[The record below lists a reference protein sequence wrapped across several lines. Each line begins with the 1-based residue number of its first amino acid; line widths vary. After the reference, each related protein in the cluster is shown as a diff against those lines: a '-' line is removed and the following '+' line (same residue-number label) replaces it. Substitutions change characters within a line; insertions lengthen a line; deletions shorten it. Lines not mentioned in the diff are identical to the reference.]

1 MQFLVILPKIKII
14 SNFLF
19 YYIMKKIFFYLFCS
33 LLILNLKAQEVTQ
46 PKEWENPEIFQ
57 INREPARATFI
68 PYADELSAISDRYE
82 SSPWYLSLNGYW
94 KFQWAP
100 TPDQRPKDFYKTS
113 FDVTNWKEIK
123 VPGNWELQGYGIPIY
138 TNITYPYPKNPPFI
152 DHSDN
157 PVGSY
162 RRYFELPA
170 LWNGRKTF
178 LYFEAGTSAM
188 YIYVNGEK
196 VGYTENTKSPAEFDI
211 TKYVKPGKNLVA
223 VEVYR
228 WSDGSYLEDQD
239 FWRISGIDRDVYIY
253 STDNVRIADFFARPD
268 LDANYKNGS
277 LSVDITLKNYNTIAK
292 NNQSVEALLLDASGN
307 KVFEQVVKINLPNTE
322 NQTTT
327 FTKSVSA
334 PRLWSSETP
343 YLYTLLLT
351 LKDENGKFIE
361 TVSSKIGFRKV
372 ELKNGQLLVNGKRII
387 VHGVN
392 MHEHNIITG
401 HYQDV
406 ETIMKDIRT
415 MKEFNINAVRC
426 SHYPENINWVKLCD
440 KYGIFL
446 VDEANI
452 ESHGMG
458 AALQNRFDQSK
469 HPAYLKE
476 WHAAHM
482 DRIISLVERDKNHPS
497 VILWSMGNECGNG
510 PVFFDAYKWI
520 KERDKTRLVQFEQA
534 GELENTDVVCP
545 MYPGIKTMKEY
556 AERPS
561 VTRPF
566 IMCEY
571 AHAMGNSS
579 GNFQEYWDII
589 HSSKNMQGGFIWDW
603 VDQGF
608 LVTDEVG
615 RKYWAYGGDMGS
627 QNYTNDENFNHN
639 GLVGPDRIP
648 HPGLYEVKKVYQ
660 DILFKASDLS
670 KGFITVQN
678 GFMYNNL
685 SNYIFNYEV
694 LMNGEAIKKGTF
706 DINLAAGLEKQ
717 VQLALPE
724 ISTTD
729 GKEYF
734 LNIFANTRKG
744 SDVLPQGHEVAREQ
758 FKLGEG
764 KYFVKGV
771 ITGEAPKVKDE
782 KEYIQL
788 SANGIEVEISKRS
801 GFIDNYMA
809 NGKRLLVRRPKPNF
823 WRAPTDNDFGNN
835 MQYICNVWRTAGD
848 NTSLKNIEVKQEDGK
863 IMVIADLFLRDVASE
878 YRIVYT
884 MNADCSLTVNNQ
896 FKAGSNELPEMPRF
910 GMIMTLGK
918 EYENFA
924 FYGRG
929 PWENYTDRNT
939 ASFLGVYIS
948 KVDDQYVP
956 YTRPQ
961 ENGYKTDVRWLTLTN
976 GDGEGIKI
984 EGLQPLCISALNN
997 FPEDFDPGL
1006 TKKYRH
1012 INDITPRKEVIL
1024 CVDLAQRGVGG
1035 DNSWGA
1041 YPHKP
1046 YRLEAKEY
1054 TYGFVIRPVIK

>member
-1 MQFLVILPKIKII
+1 
-14 SNFLF
+14 
-19 YYIMKKIFFYLFCS
+19 MKNGFFVLYFC
-33 LLILNLKAQEVTQ
+33 LLTWNLSAQENT
-46 PKEWENPEIFQ
+46 PPNDWENPQVFQ
-57 INREPARATFI
+57 INREPARAAFI
-68 PYADELSAISDRYE
+68 PYADEQAAIIDRYE
-82 SSPWYLSLNGYW
+82 SSPWYLSLDGFW
-94 KFQWAP
+94 KFQWSP
-100 TPDQRPKDFYKTS
+100 TPDQRPKDFYKTG
-113 FDVTNWKEIK
+113 FNDIDWKEIK

-152 DHSDN
+152 DHADN

-162 RRYFELPA
+162 RRYFNLPES
-170 LWNGRKTF
+170 WNGRKVF

-188 YIYVNGEK
+188 YIWVNGEK

-211 TKYVKPGKNLVA
+211 TKYLKPGKNLVT

-239 FWRISGIDRDVYIY
+239 FWRISGIDRDVYLY
-253 STDNVRIADFFARPD
+253 STDNMRIADFFIRPD
-268 LDANYKNGS
+268 LDAAYKNGN
-277 LSVDITLKNYNTIAK
+277 LSVDITLKNYNNTAK
-292 NNQSVEALLLDASGN
+292 ANQLVEVTLLDANDN
-307 KVFEQVVKINLPNTE
+307 KVFGQVIKLKVPPSAD
-322 NQTTT
+322 QTTT
-327 FTKSVSA
+327 FSKNVSS
-334 PRLWSSETP
+334 PKLWSNETP

-392 MHEHNIITG
+392 IHEHNTVTG

-406 ETIMKDIRT
+406 ETMMKDIRT
-415 MKEFNINAVRC
+415 MKQLNINAVRC
-426 SHYPENINWVKLCD
+426 SHYPNNLNWVKLCD

-458 AALQNRFDQSK
+458 AALQGWFDKSK

-510 PVFFDAYKWI
+510 PVFSDAFKWI

-545 MYPGIKTMKEY
+545 MYPTIRYMTEY
-556 AERPS
+556 AKRDS
-561 VTRPF
+561 VKRPF

-608 LVTDEVG
+608 CVTDEVG
-615 RKYWAYGGDMGS
+615 RKYWAFGGDMGS

-639 GLVGPDRIP
+639 GMVGPDRVP
-648 HPGLYEVKKVYQ
+648 HPGAYEVKKVYQ
-660 DILFKASDLS
+660 DILFKAVDLS
-670 KGFITVQN
+670 KGLISVAN
-678 GFMYNNL
+678 GFMYYNL
-685 SNYIFNYEV
+685 SNYIFAYEV
-694 LMNGEAIKKGTF
+694 LKNGEVVKRGTF
-706 DINLAAGLEKQ
+706 DVNLAAGLQKL

-724 ISTTD
+724 TPAAD
-729 GKEYF
+729 GQEYF
-734 LNIFANTRKG
+734 LNVFAYTRKG
-744 SDVLPQGHEVAREQ
+744 SEIVPQGFEIAREQ
-758 FKLGEG
+758 FKLGDG
-764 KYFVKGV
+764 KYFAKTVVAGD
-771 ITGEAPKVKDE
+771 APKVKNEDGRVT
-782 KEYIQL
+782 L
-788 SANGIEVEISKRS
+788 SAGNVNVEISKRS
-801 GFIDNYMA
+801 GLINSYRA
-809 NGKRLLVRRPKPNF
+809 NNQWFFGRNPVPNF

-835 MQYICNVWRTAGD
+835 LPSVCNVWRTAGN
-848 NTSLKNIEVKQEDGK
+848 NTSLRNIEVKQAEGK
-863 IMVIADLFLRDVASE
+863 AIVTADLFLRDVTSD
-878 YRIVYT
+878 YQIIYT
-884 MNADCSLTVNNQ
+884 MSTYGSLSVSIRY
-896 FKAGSNELPEMPRF
+896 KAGANELPELPRF

-918 EYENFA
+918 EFDNFKY
-924 FYGRG
+924 YGRG

-939 ASFLGVYIS
+939 ASFVGLYNG
-948 KVDDQYVP
+948 KVADQYVP
-956 YTRPQ
+956 YSRPQ

-976 GDGEGIKI
+976 NEGNGIRI
-984 EGLQPLCISALNN
+984 EGLQPLCVSALNN
-997 FPEDFDPGL
+997 YPEDFDPGL
-1006 TKKYRH
+1006 TKKHRH

-1041 YPHKP
+1041 YPHEQYLLK
-1046 YRLEAKEY
+1046 AKEY
-1054 TYGFVIRPVIK
+1054 SYGFIIRPVTK